1 MSKPR
6 ATALM
11 REIPAVVVSAGLMQ
25 KTVKVQ
31 VGVQQWNSHI
41 KKISL
46 AKYFN
51 RRRNHLVHDPN
62 DSIRIGDIV
71 AISAG
76 SRVAKN
82 VRHVVTKIIAP
93 FGVPI
98 EERPPIP
105 TIEERNAAKEEKR
118 RSKQKRLEK

>member
-41 KKISL
+41 K
-46 AKYFN
+46 KYFN